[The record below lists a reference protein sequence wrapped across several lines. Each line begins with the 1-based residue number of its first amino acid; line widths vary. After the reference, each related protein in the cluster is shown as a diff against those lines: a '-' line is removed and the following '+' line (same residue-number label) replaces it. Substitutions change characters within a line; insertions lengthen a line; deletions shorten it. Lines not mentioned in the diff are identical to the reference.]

1 MSLPPFQYLAP
12 KTTEELLGML
22 DEHGDAACILAGGTD
37 LINWMS
43 DNLVQPDY
51 LIDINGL
58 ASLSGIQYET
68 GHGMTIGAG
77 TKLESIEQSEVVRE
91 KFYSLYQAVREIG
104 SPQVRAMG
112 SIGGN
117 SCNASPCADTPP
129 PLVTFGARVTLVG
142 KQGRRDMS
150 LEEFIQGN
158 RQTAL
163 AADEFLESFFVPE
176 PWPNSASRF
185 TQIGLRAAQEID
197 VASVAVNLAMHP
209 DGSVIKDIRI
219 SLGAVA
225 PVPMRAPLAEAIL
238 KGHQPSQDIVEQ
250 AVESCSQECQPIDDL
265 RASASYRRYVIK
277 ALARKTIRE
286 ALGAIA

>member
-1 MSLPPFQYLAP
+1 
-12 KTTEELLGML
+12 ML
-22 DEHGDAACILAGGTD
+22 DTHGDQACLLAGGTD

-43 DNLVQPDY
+43 ENLVQPAY
-51 LIDINGL
+51 VIDINGL
-58 ASLSGIQYET
+58 TDLSGIQYQA
-68 GHGMTIGAG
+68 GQGMTIGAA
-77 TKLESIEQSEVVRE
+77 TKLETLEQSEVVKE
-91 KFYSLYQAVREIG
+91 KFYSLFQAVREIG

-112 SIGGN
+112 TIGGN

-129 PLVTFGARVTLVG
+129 PLVTFGAKVTLVG
-142 KQGRRDMS
+142 LQGRREML

-163 AADEFLESFFVPE
+163 AAGEFLESFFVPE

-197 VASVAVNLAMHP
+197 VASVAVNLAM
-209 DGSVIKDIRI
+209 DVKKSVVQDVRI

-225 PVPMRAPLAEAIL
+225 PIPMRAVKAEALL
-238 KGHQPSQDIVEQ
+238 KGQAPSAESVEQ
-250 AVESCSQECQPIDDL
+250 AAESCSQECQPIDDL

-277 ALARKTIRE
+277 ALARRSINE
-286 ALGAIA
+286 ALAAIK